1 MKKFYVVIFI
11 FIFCFLDINPFL
23 KSKAFSLKEQTLISL
38 NDENISGKLVNLY
51 SDLIEAESYGDAK
64 KIDKLIDQ
72 IIAFEEKKYGDK
84 IFDIDY
90 TPVDLEHL
98 IIEKKYQLGTYYY
111 DNYLVDK
118 IDLIIGTYENG
129 VLFLEKVPDKD
140 VNLKLDYLVL
150 YANILREKNSFKKE
164 LIIRKKILD
173 LEGVY
178 SGKDHEYYFDAL
190 NQLGISELD
199 NDNFLKANKIFNDLI
214 IRSQKSNPAD
224 LGYYYLN
231 LAISYNN
238 LSDKINE
245 KKYLI
250 KSLKTLK
257 KQFGDKSA
265 DAAHLYAELGFYYLM
280 ASDYK
285 KAEDNLNKALKLQ
298 NRLNDNTTKEDLIY
312 TYQYLSNLYQRRSNF
327 RESEKYIL
335 KAVDLNKKL
344 FGKKNIKYIQLMD
357 QYADIQIDKD
367 NYLKAIEIFKN
378 NLEVL
383 EELDIKG
390 FDYSNVLNALGLA
403 YWELG
408 DYKKAKEY
416 LNATLIND
424 KKLISKLDVEYATTL
439 HNLALVYDD
448 EGAFQKAEELYLESL
463 EITIKDVGENHY
475 ETVVTL
481 SELAGFYNKYGFSKK
496 ADKYINKAIKIS
508 EKLFKDNNIQNS
520 TNFSFLSDI
529 YIQKGDYKNA
539 EKFAKKAL
547 EIQKKSLP
555 KDHYD
560 FGNTYGLL
568 ATIKEF
574 QNDFEKSEFY
584 LNKSANILINSGEND
599 SVEASIGYQDLG
611 SLYSSK
617 GLYSDAINYYLKS
630 LTIKRKNFNDTHPSI
645 STLNTSLAY
654 AYSQLDQYSESSK
667 LFEKSITQDLLYLQ
681 KEIPLLGLKDRQNF
695 YDNFLFN
702 DDYLYSVATKNKDL
716 TKLALFKRINYQGI
730 LEDIEKRQSNLKS
743 ISNEALK
750 LKNKLKLINAQISN
764 IKISKKEKD
773 KLVSEKS
780 KLEKK
785 LFKILPKYEPL
796 IVKVEDIS
804 KQLKDDEIL
813 VEYQLFYPISINY
826 DYPVARYLAFTLDNQ
841 MNIKVYDLGITETIN
856 PLVAKVINSAENKKN
871 DFDEQLQK
879 IKNLIIS
886 PLEKDLANKKNIYLS
901 PDSELNRVPYS
912 AFNIK
917 SEGNNKN
924 DYKNIRVLT
933 SSRELIEIN
942 SKSKNKRTKK
952 SLIVANPAFN
962 LKESIND
969 KTEFIP
975 QKRSIDLRNL
985 RWTSLP
991 GTLKEGKAIN
1001 KIIKSNL
1008 FTDKKATVLNI
1019 QKYSSPKLLHIASH
1033 SYYLPSKEGE
1043 NSLLRSGIVL
1053 AGANNPF
1060 LNPRDD
1066 GYLTAL
1072 EATNLNLD
1080 GTDLVVI
1087 SGCESGQGDI
1097 KSGQGVYGLRR
1108 SFAVAGAKSQLLSLW
1123 KVDDLGTAAFM
1134 EAFYKNLD
1142 KGIAKD
1148 IALKN
1153 TQKEFQNH
1161 PIPSWRHPY
1170 IWAAFQLSGSWNPI
1184 NF

>member
-1 MKKFYVVIFI
+1 MKKFFIAIFI
-11 FIFCFLDINPFL
+11 FCFCFLDINPAL
-23 KSKAFSLKEQTLISL
+23 KSKAFSLKEETLISL
-38 NDENISGKLVNLY
+38 NDKNISSKLLDLF
-51 SDLIEAESYGDAK
+51 SDLIAAESYGDSK
-64 KIDKLIDQ
+64 KIDKVIDQ
-72 IIAFEEKKYGDK
+72 IIAFEEKNYRDK
-84 IFDIDY
+84 IYEIDY
-90 TPVDLEHL
+90 TPVDLDHL
-98 IIEKKYQLGTYYY
+98 IIEKKYQLATYYY
-111 DNYLVDK
+111 DNYLVEK
-118 IDLIIGTYENG
+118 IDLVIKTYENG

-150 YANILREKNSFKKE
+150 YAKILREKNSFKKE
-164 LIIRKKILD
+164 LSIRKEIVD
-173 LEGVY
+173 LEAAY

-190 NQLGISELD
+190 HQLGISEID
-199 NDNFLKANKIFNDLI
+199 NDNPLKANKILNQLI
-214 IRSQKSNPAD
+214 KISKGSKPED
-224 LGYYYLN
+224 LGYFYLN
-231 LAISYNN
+231 LATSYEV
-238 LSDKINE
+238 LGDKINQ
-245 KKYLI
+245 KKYLL
-250 KSLKTLK
+250 KSLEILK
-257 KQFGDKSA
+257 DQYGENSK
-265 DAAHLYAELGFYYLM
+265 DAAYLYAQIGTYYFN
-280 ASDYK
+280 ASDFK
-285 KAEDNLNKALKLQ
+285 KTEDYLFKALKIQ
-298 NRLNDNTTKEDLIY
+298 KKSNDDNTKEDLIN
-312 TYQYLSNLYQRRSNF
+312 TYQFLSGLYTRLSDF
-327 RESEKYIL
+327 KKSEKYIQ
-335 KAVDLNKKL
+335 KAIDLNKDL
-344 FGKKNIKYIQLMD
+344 FGTKNISHIQLKD
-357 QYADIQIDKD
+357 QYADIQMEKD
-367 NYLKAIEIFKN
+367 NYLYALEIYKKN
-378 NLEVL
+378 INDL

-390 FDYSNVLNALGLA
+390 FNYSDSLNALGLA
-403 YWELG
+403 YSDIG

-416 LNATLIND
+416 LNKTLIND
-424 KKLISKLDVEYATTL
+424 RKLLDKQDVHYANTL
-439 HNLALVYDD
+439 HNLAMVYDS
-448 EGAFQKAEELYLESL
+448 EGSFQKAEELFLESL

-481 SELAGFYNKYGFSKK
+481 SELANFYTRYGFNKRAEQS
-496 ADKYINKAIKIS
+496 INKAIKIS
-508 EKLFKDNNIQNS
+508 KKIFNDKNLQNAYNL
-520 TNFSFLSDI
+520 THLSEI
-529 YIQKGDYKNA
+529 YLQNGDYKNA
-539 EKFAKKAL
+539 EKYAKQVLK
-547 EIQKKSLP
+547 IQEKSLP
-555 KDHYD
+555 KNHYD
-560 FGNTYGLL
+560 FGTTYGLL
-568 ATIKEF
+568 ATIKEL
-574 QNDFEKSEFY
+574 QNDFKKSEYY
-584 LNKSANILINSGEND
+584 LVKSANIYIYSGEKD
-599 SVEASIGYQDLG
+599 SLEASIGYQDLG

-617 GLYSDAINYYLKS
+617 ELYSDAIKYYLKS
-630 LTIKRKNFNDTHPSI
+630 LAIKRKTLNDIHPDI
-645 STLNTSLAY
+645 SSLNTSLAY
-654 AYSQLDQYSESSK
+654 AYSQLTKYSESSK
-667 LFEKSITQDLLYLQ
+667 LFETSVNQDLLYLQ

-702 DDYLYSVATKNKDL
+702 DDYLFSVATKNKDL
-716 TKLALFKRINYQGI
+716 TKIALFKRINYQGI
-730 LEDIEKRQSNLKS
+730 LEDIEKRQSNFKPSSMEVLK
-743 ISNEALK
+743 I
-750 LKNKLKLINAQISN
+750 KNKLKNVNAQISN

-773 KLVSEKS
+773 KLVSEKLN
-780 KLEKK
+780 LEKK
-785 LFKILPKYEPL
+785 LFKILPQYEPL

-826 DYPVARYLAFTLDNQ
+826 ESPVARYLAFTLDNQ
-841 MNIKVYDLGITETIN
+841 MNIKVYDLGSAETIN

-871 DFDEQLQK
+871 DFDENLQQ
-879 IKNLIIS
+879 IKSLIIS

-901 PDSELNRVPYS
+901 PDNELNRVPYS
-912 AFNIK
+912 AINIK

-942 SKSKNKRTKK
+942 SKPKNKGTKK

-962 LKESIND
+962 FKESINN

-1008 FTDKKATVLNI
+1008 LTDKKATVLNI

-1060 LNPRDD
+1060 LNPIDD

-1108 SFAVAGAKSQLLSLW
+1108 SLAVAGAKSQLLSLW

-1148 IALKN
+1148 VALKN

-1161 PIPSWRHPY
+1161 PIRSWRHPY